1 MRLLRIVL
9 GKALSALKYTW
20 ILIVAVGLVG
30 YCKLSEMQVVPTWYG
45 LCHIVDKT
53 LDDPVAFFTALLTYV
68 VYLQWLWMSRQE
80 RVLQDSVNVAKSAA
94 EAIPKIERAY
104 VFLERV
110 EMGGDSVVVTTS
122 GSRKKKIYAPF
133 SLRNYGKTPAIVKEV
148 FAEVRFC
155 NDFSE
160 ATGASGTLF
169 PPGKVIGNTDFNDF
183 PCVAEVD
190 EADYDRAMFHS
201 KPLLLFF
208 GSVRYTDVLNQDRVT
223 AFCRQFDFNSRA
235 FILSDDPDHNYW
247 T

>member
-1 MRLLRIVL
+1 MRPLRIVL
-9 GKALSALKYTW
+9 GKALSWLKYTW

-104 VFLERV
+104 VFLDRV
-110 EMGGDSVVVTTS
+110 NTESTSTIVTTG
-122 GSRKKKIYAPF
+122 GSSKRLISISF
-133 SLRNYGKTPAIVKEV
+133 DLRNHGKTPAILKEV
-148 FAEVRFC
+148 FAEVRLC

-160 ATGASGTLF
+160 ATGAIGQFF
-169 PPGKVIGNTDFNDF
+169 PPGIIISTTDFHKF
-183 PCVAEVD
+183 ECGAEVD
-190 EADYDRAMFHS
+190 AEEFDLAASLGKSM
-201 KPLLLFF
+201 LLLF
-208 GSVRYTDVLNQDRVT
+208 GSVRYADVLHQDRVT
-223 AFCRQFDFNSRA
+223 AFCWKYDFTSKLFN
-235 FILSDDPDHNYW
+235 LSLDPDHNYW